1 MFINK
6 KSHKSAF
13 VCIAVFMVTMIMI
26 LTFYQLAVEIYAYGF
41 IAKNNDYR
49 EKESTAKVLTLKGNH
64 KAINIENINVKG
76 KIKSISNKAIN
87 ADQEMLT
94 TSIVNKNDTKNVN
107 NFVLKKP
114 VKGGI
119 TTSGFGDTISRTA
132 SHNGHDWAVNT
143 GTKVRAAAEG
153 VVELAYFSESYGYNI
168 LINHNNG
175 FKTRYAHLSEV
186 KVSKGEKVEQSQVI
200 ALSGSTGFSTGPHL
214 HFEVVKDGKRVNPK
228 LTKKIAEIYIYCA
241 FIMFTKIDIVL

>member
-64 KAINIENINVKG
+64 KVINKKNI
-76 KIKSISNKAIN
+76 
-87 ADQEMLT
+87 
-94 TSIVNKNDTKNVN
+94 NVN

-214 HFEVVKDGKRVNPK
+214 HFEVVKDGKRVNP
-228 LTKKIAEIYIYCA
+228 IEY
-241 FIMFTKIDIVL
+241 VSNR

>member
-1 MFINK
+1 MFI
-6 KSHKSAF
+6 HKSAF

-64 KAINIENINVKG
+64 KAINIENINVNSKT
-76 KIKSISNKAIN
+76 KVINK
-87 ADQEMLT
+87 
-94 TSIVNKNDTKNVN
+94 KNINVN

-214 HFEVVKDGKRVNPK
+214 HFEVVKDGKRVNP
-228 LTKKIAEIYIYCA
+228 IEY
-241 FIMFTKIDIVL
+241 VSNR

>member
-64 KAINIENINVKG
+64 KAINIENINVNSKT
-76 KIKSISNKAIN
+76 KVINK
-87 ADQEMLT
+87 
-94 TSIVNKNDTKNVN
+94 KNLNVN

-214 HFEVVKDGKRVNPK
+214 HFEVVKDGKRVNP
-228 LTKKIAEIYIYCA
+228 IEY
-241 FIMFTKIDIVL
+241 VSNR

>member
-41 IAKNNDYR
+41 ITKNNDYR
-49 EKESTAKVLTLKGNH
+49 EKESTAKVLTLKENH
-64 KAINIENINVKG
+64 KAINIENINVNSKT
-76 KIKSISNKAIN
+76 KVINK
-87 ADQEMLT
+87 
-94 TSIVNKNDTKNVN
+94 KNINVN

-214 HFEVVKDGKRVNPK
+214 HFEVVKGGKRVNP
-228 LTKKIAEIYIYCA
+228 IEY
-241 FIMFTKIDIVL
+241 VSNR

>member
-41 IAKNNDYR
+41 ITKNNDYR
-49 EKESTAKVLTLKGNH
+49 VKESTAKVLTLKENH
-64 KAINIENINVKG
+64 KDINKKNINVNG
-76 KIKSISNKAIN
+76 KIKSINNKAIN

-186 KVSKGEKVEQSQVI
+186 KVTKGEKVEQSQVI

-214 HFEVVKDGKRVNPK
+214 HFEVVKDGKRVNP
-228 LTKKIAEIYIYCA
+228 IEY
-241 FIMFTKIDIVL
+241 VSNR

>member
-41 IAKNNDYR
+41 ITKKNDYR
-49 EKESTAKVLTLKGNH
+49 VKESTAKVLTLKENH
-64 KAINIENINVKG
+64 KDINKKNINVNG
-76 KIKSISNKAIN
+76 KIKSINNKAIN

-214 HFEVVKDGKRVNPK
+214 HFEVVKDGKRVNP
-228 LTKKIAEIYIYCA
+228 IEY
-241 FIMFTKIDIVL
+241 VSNR

>member
-13 VCIAVFMVTMIMI
+13 VCIAVFMVIMIMI

-41 IAKNNDYR
+41 ITKNNDYR
-49 EKESTAKVLTLKGNH
+49 VKESTAKVLTLKENH
-64 KAINIENINVKG
+64 KAINKKNINVKG
-76 KIKSISNKAIN
+76 KIKYINNKAIN

-94 TSIVNKNDTKNVN
+94 TSIVNKNYTKKVN

-153 VVELAYFSESYGYNI
+153 VVELAYFSKSYGYNI

-214 HFEVVKDGKRVNPK
+214 HFEVVKDGKRVNP
-228 LTKKIAEIYIYCA
+228 IEY
-241 FIMFTKIDIVL
+241 VSNR

>member
-64 KAINIENINVKG
+64 KAINIENI
-76 KIKSISNKAIN
+76 
-87 ADQEMLT
+87 
-94 TSIVNKNDTKNVN
+94 NVN

-214 HFEVVKDGKRVNPK
+214 HFEVVKDGKRVNP
-228 LTKKIAEIYIYCA
+228 IEY
-241 FIMFTKIDIVL
+241 VSNR

>member
-49 EKESTAKVLTLKGNH
+49 EKESTAKVLTLKENH
-64 KAINIENINVKG
+64 KAINIENINVNSKT
-76 KIKSISNKAIN
+76 KVINK
-87 ADQEMLT
+87 
-94 TSIVNKNDTKNVN
+94 KNINVN

-214 HFEVVKDGKRVNPK
+214 HFEVVKDGKRVNP
-228 LTKKIAEIYIYCA
+228 IEY
-241 FIMFTKIDIVL
+241 VSNR

>member
-41 IAKNNDYR
+41 ITKNNDYR
-49 EKESTAKVLTLKGNH
+49 VKESTAKVLTLKENH
-64 KAINIENINVKG
+64 KAISIENINVNG
-76 KIKSISNKAIN
+76 KIKSINNKAIN

-119 TTSGFGDTISRTA
+119 TTSGFGDTILRTA

-214 HFEVVKDGKRVNPK
+214 HFEVVKDGKRVNP
-228 LTKKIAEIYIYCA
+228 IEY
-241 FIMFTKIDIVL
+241 VSNR

>member
-41 IAKNNDYR
+41 IAKINDYR

-64 KAINIENINVKG
+64 KAINIENINVNSKT
-76 KIKSISNKAIN
+76 KVINK
-87 ADQEMLT
+87 
-94 TSIVNKNDTKNVN
+94 KNINVN

-214 HFEVVKDGKRVNPK
+214 HFEVVKDGKRVNP
-228 LTKKIAEIYIYCA
+228 IEY
-241 FIMFTKIDIVL
+241 VSNR

>member
-41 IAKNNDYR
+41 ITKNNYYR
-49 EKESTAKVLTLKGNH
+49 VKESTAKVLTLKENH
-64 KAINIENINVKG
+64 KAINIENINVNSKT
-76 KIKSISNKAIN
+76 KVINK
-87 ADQEMLT
+87 
-94 TSIVNKNDTKNVN
+94 KNINVN

-214 HFEVVKDGKRVNPK
+214 HFEVVKDGKRVNP
-228 LTKKIAEIYIYCA
+228 IEY
-241 FIMFTKIDIVL
+241 VSNR

>member
-1 MFINK
+1 
-6 KSHKSAF
+6 
-13 VCIAVFMVTMIMI
+13 MIMI

-49 EKESTAKVLTLKGNH
+49 EKESTAKVLTLKENH
-64 KAINIENINVKG
+64 KAINIENINVNSKT
-76 KIKSISNKAIN
+76 KVINK
-87 ADQEMLT
+87 
-94 TSIVNKNDTKNVN
+94 KNINVN

-214 HFEVVKDGKRVNPK
+214 HFEVVKDGKRVNP
-228 LTKKIAEIYIYCA
+228 IEY
-241 FIMFTKIDIVL
+241 VSNR

>member
-41 IAKNNDYR
+41 ITKNNDYR
-49 EKESTAKVLTLKGNH
+49 VKESTAKVLTLKENH
-64 KAINIENINVKG
+64 KDINKKNINVNG
-76 KIKSISNKAIN
+76 KIKSINNKAIN

-186 KVSKGEKVEQSQVI
+186 KVSKREKVEQSQVI

-214 HFEVVKDGKRVNPK
+214 HFEVVKDGKRVNP
-228 LTKKIAEIYIYCA
+228 IEY
-241 FIMFTKIDIVL
+241 VSNR

>member
-41 IAKNNDYR
+41 ITKNNDYR
-49 EKESTAKVLTLKGNH
+49 VKESTAKVLTLKENH
-64 KAINIENINVKG
+64 KDINKKNINVNG
-76 KIKSISNKAIN
+76 KIKSINNKAIN

-153 VVELAYFSESYGYNI
+153 VVELAYFSEGYGYNI

-214 HFEVVKDGKRVNPK
+214 HFEVVKDGKRVNP
-228 LTKKIAEIYIYCA
+228 IEY
-241 FIMFTKIDIVL
+241 VSNR

>member
-1 MFINK
+1 
-6 KSHKSAF
+6 
-13 VCIAVFMVTMIMI
+13 MI
-26 LTFYQLAVEIYAYGF
+26 LTFYQLAVEIYAYG
-41 IAKNNDYR
+41 IKEKNNDYR

-64 KAINIENINVKG
+64 KAINIENINVNSKT
-76 KIKSISNKAIN
+76 KVINK
-87 ADQEMLT
+87 
-94 TSIVNKNDTKNVN
+94 KNINVN

-214 HFEVVKDGKRVNPK
+214 HFEVVKDGKRVNP
-228 LTKKIAEIYIYCA
+228 IEY
-241 FIMFTKIDIVL
+241 VSNR

>member
-41 IAKNNDYR
+41 ITKNNYYR
-49 EKESTAKVLTLKGNH
+49 VKESTAKVLTLKENH
-64 KAINIENINVKG
+64 KAINIENINVNSKT
-76 KIKSISNKAIN
+76 KVINK
-87 ADQEMLT
+87 
-94 TSIVNKNDTKNVN
+94 KNINVN

-200 ALSGSTGFSTGPHL
+200 ALSGSTGFSTRPHL
-214 HFEVVKDGKRVNPK
+214 HFEVVKDGKRVNP
-228 LTKKIAEIYIYCA
+228 IEY
-241 FIMFTKIDIVL
+241 VSNR

>member
-26 LTFYQLAVEIYAYGF
+26 VTFYQLAVEIYAYGF
-41 IAKNNDYR
+41 ITKNNDYR
-49 EKESTAKVLTLKGNH
+49 VKESTAKVLTLKENH
-64 KAINIENINVKG
+64 KDINKKNINVNG
-76 KIKSISNKAIN
+76 KIKSIDNKAIN

-94 TSIVNKNDTKNVN
+94 MSIVNKNDTKNVN

-175 FKTRYAHLSEV
+175 FKTRYAHLSKV

-214 HFEVVKDGKRVNPK
+214 HFEVVKDGKRVNP
-228 LTKKIAEIYIYCA
+228 IEY
-241 FIMFTKIDIVL
+241 VSNR

>member
-41 IAKNNDYR
+41 ITKDNDYR
-49 EKESTAKVLTLKGNH
+49 VKESTAKVLTLKENH
-64 KAINIENINVKG
+64 KDINKKNINVNG
-76 KIKSISNKAIN
+76 KIKSINNKAIN

-94 TSIVNKNDTKNVN
+94 TSIVNKNDTKNVY

-214 HFEVVKDGKRVNPK
+214 HFEVVKDGKRVNP
-228 LTKKIAEIYIYCA
+228 IEY
-241 FIMFTKIDIVL
+241 VSNR

>member
-41 IAKNNDYR
+41 ITKNNDYR
-49 EKESTAKVLTLKGNH
+49 VKESTAKVLTLKENH
-64 KAINIENINVKG
+64 KAINIENINVNG
-76 KIKSISNKAIN
+76 KIKSINNKAIN

-214 HFEVVKDGKRVNPK
+214 HFEVVKDGKRVNP
-228 LTKKIAEIYIYCA
+228 IEY
-241 FIMFTKIDIVL
+241 VSNR

>member
-64 KAINIENINVKG
+64 KAINIENINVNSKT
-76 KIKSISNKAIN
+76 KVINKKNIK
-87 ADQEMLT
+87 
-94 TSIVNKNDTKNVN
+94 VN

-214 HFEVVKDGKRVNPK
+214 HFEVVKDGKRVNP
-228 LTKKIAEIYIYCA
+228 IEY
-241 FIMFTKIDIVL
+241 VSNR

>member
-49 EKESTAKVLTLKGNH
+49 VKESTAKVLTLKENH
-64 KAINIENINVKG
+64 KAINIENI
-76 KIKSISNKAIN
+76 
-87 ADQEMLT
+87 
-94 TSIVNKNDTKNVN
+94 NVN

-214 HFEVVKDGKRVNPK
+214 HFEVVKDGKRVNP
-228 LTKKIAEIYIYCA
+228 IEY
-241 FIMFTKIDIVL
+241 VSNR

>member
-41 IAKNNDYR
+41 ITKNNDYR
-49 EKESTAKVLTLKGNH
+49 VKESTAKVLTLKENH
-64 KAINIENINVKG
+64 KDINKKNINVNG
-76 KIKSISNKAIN
+76 KIKSINNKAIN

-132 SHNGHDWAVNT
+132 SHNGHDWAVKT
-143 GTKVRAAAEG
+143 GRKVRAAAEG

-175 FKTRYAHLSEV
+175 FKTRYAHLSKV

-214 HFEVVKDGKRVNPK
+214 HFEVVKDGKRVIPIEYVSNR
-228 LTKKIAEIYIYCA
+228 
-241 FIMFTKIDIVL
+241 

>member
-1 MFINK
+1 
-6 KSHKSAF
+6 
-13 VCIAVFMVTMIMI
+13 MIMI

-64 KAINIENINVKG
+64 KAINIENINANSKTKV
-76 KIKSISNKAIN
+76 INK
-87 ADQEMLT
+87 
-94 TSIVNKNDTKNVN
+94 KNINVN

-214 HFEVVKDGKRVNPK
+214 HFEVVKDGKRVNP
-228 LTKKIAEIYIYCA
+228 IEY
-241 FIMFTKIDIVL
+241 VSNR

>member
-13 VCIAVFMVTMIMI
+13 VCIALFMVTMIMI

-64 KAINIENINVKG
+64 KAINIENINVNSKT
-76 KIKSISNKAIN
+76 KVINK
-87 ADQEMLT
+87 
-94 TSIVNKNDTKNVN
+94 KNINVN

-168 LINHNNG
+168 LINHNNE

-214 HFEVVKDGKRVNPK
+214 HFEVVKGGKRVNP
-228 LTKKIAEIYIYCA
+228 IEY
-241 FIMFTKIDIVL
+241 VSNR

>member
-41 IAKNNDYR
+41 ITKNNDYR
-49 EKESTAKVLTLKGNH
+49 VKESTAKVLTLKENH
-64 KAINIENINVKG
+64 KDINKKNINVNG
-76 KIKSISNKAIN
+76 KIKSINNKAIN

-153 VVELAYFSESYGYNI
+153 VVELAYFSESSGYNI

-214 HFEVVKDGKRVNPK
+214 HFEVVKDGKRVNP
-228 LTKKIAEIYIYCA
+228 IEY
-241 FIMFTKIDIVL
+241 VSNR

>member
-64 KAINIENINVKG
+64 KAINIENINVNSKT
-76 KIKSISNKAIN
+76 KVINK
-87 ADQEMLT
+87 
-94 TSIVNKNDTKNVN
+94 KNINVN

-132 SHNGHDWAVNT
+132 SHNGHDWVVNT

-214 HFEVVKDGKRVNPK
+214 HFEVVKDGKRVNP
-228 LTKKIAEIYIYCA
+228 IEY
-241 FIMFTKIDIVL
+241 VSNR

>member
-64 KAINIENINVKG
+64 KAINIENINVNSKT
-76 KIKSISNKAIN
+76 KVINK
-87 ADQEMLT
+87 
-94 TSIVNKNDTKNVN
+94 KNINVN

-175 FKTRYAHLSEV
+175 FETRYAHLSEV

-214 HFEVVKDGKRVNPK
+214 HFEVVKDGKRVNP
-228 LTKKIAEIYIYCA
+228 IEY
-241 FIMFTKIDIVL
+241 VSNR

>member
-64 KAINIENINVKG
+64 KAINIENINVNSKT
-76 KIKSISNKAIN
+76 KVINK
-87 ADQEMLT
+87 
-94 TSIVNKNDTKNVN
+94 KNINVN

-143 GTKVRAAAEG
+143 GSKVRAAAEG

-214 HFEVVKDGKRVNPK
+214 HFEVVKDGKRVNP
-228 LTKKIAEIYIYCA
+228 IEY
-241 FIMFTKIDIVL
+241 VSNR

>member
-64 KAINIENINVKG
+64 KAISIENINVNS
-76 KIKSISNKAIN
+76 KIKVINK
-87 ADQEMLT
+87 
-94 TSIVNKNDTKNVN
+94 KNLNVN

-214 HFEVVKDGKRVNPK
+214 HFEVVKDGKRVNP
-228 LTKKIAEIYIYCA
+228 IEY
-241 FIMFTKIDIVL
+241 VSNR

>member
-49 EKESTAKVLTLKGNH
+49 VKESTAKVLTLKENH
-64 KAINIENINVKG
+64 KDINKKNINVNG
-76 KIKSISNKAIN
+76 KIKSINNKVIN

-94 TSIVNKNDTKNVN
+94 TSMVNKNDTKNVN

-214 HFEVVKDGKRVNPK
+214 HFEVVKDGKRVNP
-228 LTKKIAEIYIYCA
+228 IEY
-241 FIMFTKIDIVL
+241 VSNR

>member
-64 KAINIENINVKG
+64 KDINIENINVNSKT
-76 KIKSISNKAIN
+76 KVINK
-87 ADQEMLT
+87 
-94 TSIVNKNDTKNVN
+94 KNINVN
-107 NFVLKKP
+107 NFALKKP

-153 VVELAYFSESYGYNI
+153 VVEFAYFSESYGYNI

-214 HFEVVKDGKRVNPK
+214 HFEVVKDGKRVNP
-228 LTKKIAEIYIYCA
+228 IEY
-241 FIMFTKIDIVL
+241 VSNR

>member
-41 IAKNNDYR
+41 ITKNNDYR
-49 EKESTAKVLTLKGNH
+49 VKESTAKVLTLKENH
-64 KAINIENINVKG
+64 KDINKKNINVNG
-76 KIKSISNKAIN
+76 KIKSINNKAIN

-119 TTSGFGDTISRTA
+119 TTSGFGDTISRTP

-214 HFEVVKDGKRVNPK
+214 HFEVVKDGKRVNP
-228 LTKKIAEIYIYCA
+228 IEY
-241 FIMFTKIDIVL
+241 VSNR

>member
-26 LTFYQLAVEIYAYGF
+26 LTFCQLAVEIYAYGF

-64 KAINIENINVKG
+64 KAINIENINVNSKT
-76 KIKSISNKAIN
+76 KVINK
-87 ADQEMLT
+87 
-94 TSIVNKNDTKNVN
+94 KNINVN
-107 NFVLKKP
+107 NFALKKP

-214 HFEVVKDGKRVNPK
+214 HFEVVKDGKRVNP
-228 LTKKIAEIYIYCA
+228 IEY
-241 FIMFTKIDIVL
+241 VSNR

>member
-1 MFINK
+1 
-6 KSHKSAF
+6 
-13 VCIAVFMVTMIMI
+13 MI
-26 LTFYQLAVEIYAYGF
+26 LTFYQLAVEIYAYG
-41 IAKNNDYR
+41 IITKDNDYR
-49 EKESTAKVLTLKGNH
+49 VKESTAKVLTLKENH
-64 KAINIENINVKG
+64 KDINKKNINVNG
-76 KIKSISNKAIN
+76 KIKSINNKAIN

-175 FKTRYAHLSEV
+175 
-186 KVSKGEKVEQSQVI
+186 SKPDMPTFRK
-200 ALSGSTGFSTGPHL
+200 
-214 HFEVVKDGKRVNPK
+214 
-228 LTKKIAEIYIYCA
+228 
-241 FIMFTKIDIVL
+241 

>member
-13 VCIAVFMVTMIMI
+13 VCIAVFMVIMIMI

-41 IAKNNDYR
+41 ITKNNDYR
-49 EKESTAKVLTLKGNH
+49 VKESTAKVLTLKENH
-64 KAINIENINVKG
+64 KDINKKNINVNG
-76 KIKSISNKAIN
+76 KIKSINNKAIN

-214 HFEVVKDGKRVNPK
+214 HFEVVKDGKRVNP
-228 LTKKIAEIYIYCA
+228 IEY
-241 FIMFTKIDIVL
+241 VSNR

>member
-6 KSHKSAF
+6 KSHKRAF

-64 KAINIENINVKG
+64 KAINIENINVNSKT
-76 KIKSISNKAIN
+76 KVINK
-87 ADQEMLT
+87 
-94 TSIVNKNDTKNVN
+94 KNINVN

-214 HFEVVKDGKRVNPK
+214 HFEVVKDGKRVNP
-228 LTKKIAEIYIYCA
+228 IEY
-241 FIMFTKIDIVL
+241 VSNR

>member
-26 LTFYQLAVEIYAYGF
+26 VTFYQLAVEIYAYGF
-41 IAKNNDYR
+41 ITKNNDYR
-49 EKESTAKVLTLKGNH
+49 VKESTAKVLTLKENH
-64 KAINIENINVKG
+64 KDINKKNINVNG
-76 KIKSISNKAIN
+76 KIKSIDNKAIN

-94 TSIVNKNDTKNVN
+94 MSIVNKNDTKNVN
-107 NFVLKKP
+107 NLVLKKP

-175 FKTRYAHLSEV
+175 FKTRYAHLSKV

-214 HFEVVKDGKRVNPK
+214 HFEVVKDGKRVNP
-228 LTKKIAEIYIYCA
+228 IEY
-241 FIMFTKIDIVL
+241 VSNR